1 MTPSLALDL
10 LHGALMNTFW
20 VCLPLLLVGLVV
32 GVLISLGQILT
43 SIQDPSVSTV
53 PRLACFLLAAL
64 IWLPW
69 LLHRLMTYT
78 TSLFSDFSRFAH

>member
-1 MTPSLALDL
+1 MTTSMALDL

-32 GVLISLGQILT
+32 GVLISVGQILT
-43 SIQDPSVSTV
+43 SIQDTSVSTV
-53 PRLACFLLAAL
+53 PRLACFLIAAL
-64 IWLPW
+64 VWLPW

-78 TSLFSDFSRFAH
+78 TTLFSDFSRFAH